1 MDERMTNQLSPSTG
15 SNTSAVPF
23 GPVLSNEAKKPETV
37 ANVDAG
43 TRNAGSSSTSTTT
56 AEQYDERRIY
66 VSNIPFSFRSP
77 DLIQMFTP
85 FGVVSNAE
93 IVMNERGSKGFG
105 FVTLDTKEG
114 CDAARAALNG
124 LVVQGRVIEVKRATT
139 APYRRNSARGQHS
152 SALPQTTI
160 PLPPRADFLAGQ
172 LPQIPAQPLITHN
185 VSDPLSAL
193 ILAQN
198 QLRLQSMI
206 NPLAVREPSLL
217 YPRPL
222 PLQQQATLMGGGT
235 ENLPPTGAL
244 TATMMPL
251 TTAGLTYA
259 SLPAVNPSNV
269 LIPPAVPCRLSQ
281 DATSEAFPNFFCDPG
296 FFKSPPPVSPYTGGL
311 DLVGSLGL
319 AAGIP
324 TPFQPNTN
332 AMKEKFRTS
341 GLRAFDQSCVID
353 TSFHGEPLKEGQYGP
368 IGRAV
373 PSGGI
378 NNQVNSTNNEF
389 RSQSS
394 MALEENVSECSAG
407 QSGGNNPNL
416 LPVYHPFEPP
426 TDRNGRKR
434 LSSLDSYHLSKK
446 QAKSI

>member
-37 ANVDAG
+37 TSVDAG
-43 TRNAGSSSTSTTT
+43 TRNVGSSTTSASTT
-56 AEQYDERRIY
+56 EQYDERRIY

-139 APYRRNSARGQHS
+139 APYRRNSARGQHTPV
-152 SALPQTTI
+152 LPQTTI
-160 PLPPRADFLAGQ
+160 PLPPRADFVAGQ

-185 VSDPLSAL
+185 VTDPLSAL

-222 PLQQQATLMGGGT
+222 PLQQQATLLGGGVPLPSLTVSPIPVQLLCASRGT

-259 SLPAVNPSNV
+259 SLPAVNPNNV
-269 LIPPAVPCRLSQ
+269 LIPPAMPCRFSQ
-281 DATSEAFPNFFCDPG
+281 DATNEAFPNC
-296 FFKSPPPVSPYTGGL
+296 
-311 DLVGSLGL
+311 
-319 AAGIP
+319 
-324 TPFQPNTN
+324 
-332 AMKEKFRTS
+332 E
-341 GLRAFDQSCVID
+341 
-353 TSFHGEPLKEGQYGP
+353 
-368 IGRAV
+368 
-373 PSGGI
+373 
-378 NNQVNSTNNEF
+378 
-389 RSQSS
+389 
-394 MALEENVSECSAG
+394 
-407 QSGGNNPNL
+407 
-416 LPVYHPFEPP
+416 
-426 TDRNGRKR
+426 
-434 LSSLDSYHLSKK
+434 
-446 QAKSI
+446 